1 MADGLHQQ
9 HLGLLHRI
17 QRCFIGMLDYS
28 LIAAVAAVVREGS
41 FERAALALHVTPS
54 AVSQRVK
61 LLEQRLG
68 ERLIVRG
75 SPCRATAAGAHLVQ
89 HADAVQALEQQLVRA
104 LPAAQLSGGG
114 GPTPRPTLRV
124 AVNADSLAT
133 WFMAAAAEFTREHAA
148 LLDLRLDDQEHTA
161 AALRAGDVAAAVTTL
176 AAPVP
181 GCRSLALGAMHYVA
195 VASPAYVSRHFSDGV
210 DAVSLAAAPCLV
222 FNQKDRL
229 QDDWVRAAVGRK
241 VPLPRHW
248 VPAAQAFIDGCLA
261 GLGWGM
267 NPASLAVPHIARGAL
282 VELPPGL
289 RLPVSLHWQVPRNA
303 TGLLQAL
310 TLAVSRAASVLRS

>member
-1 MADGLHQQ
+1 
-9 HLGLLHRI
+9 
-17 QRCFIGMLDYS
+17 MLDYS

-68 ERLIVRG
+68 ERLVVRS
-75 SPCRATAAGAHLVQ
+75 SPCTATAAGAHLVQ
-89 HADAVQALEQQLVRA
+89 HAEQVLALEQQLAQA
-104 LPAAQLSGGG
+104 LPASQHLSSIAPGDAPL
-114 GPTPRPTLRV
+114 PTLPTLRV

-133 WFMAAAAEFTREHAA
+133 WFMAAAADFTARHPA

-161 AALRAGDVAAAVTTL
+161 TALRAGEVAAAVTIL

-181 GCRSLALGAMHYVA
+181 GCRSEALGAMSYVA
-195 VASPAYVSRHFSDGV
+195 CASPAYVSRHFADGV
-210 DAVSLAAAPCLV
+210 DARALARAPCIV

-229 QDDWVRAAVGRK
+229 QDDWVRATQGRSL
-241 VPLPRHW
+241 PLPRHW
-248 VPAAQAFIDGCLA
+248 LPAAQAFIDGCLA

-267 NPASLAVPHIARGAL
+267 NPLALAAPHLARGDL
-282 VELPPGL
+282 VELPPGH
-289 RLPVSLHWQVPRNA
+289 RVAVALHWQAPRNA
-303 TGLLQAL
+303 SPLLGAL
-310 TLAVSRAASVLRS
+310 TEAVGQAARLELLAPGNGHES

>member
-1 MADGLHQQ
+1 
-9 HLGLLHRI
+9 
-17 QRCFIGMLDYS
+17 MLDYS

-68 ERLIVRG
+68 ERLIVRS
-75 SPCRATAAGAHLVQ
+75 SPCIATAAGAHLVQ
-89 HADAVQALEQQLVRA
+89 HAEQVLALEQQLAQA
-104 LPAAQLSGGG
+104 LPASQQLASTAPGE
-114 GPTPRPTLRV
+114 GPLPTLPTLRV

-133 WFMAAAAEFTREHAA
+133 WFIAAAADFTTRHPA

-161 AALRAGDVAAAVTTL
+161 GALRAGEVSAAVTTL

-181 GCRSLALGAMHYVA
+181 GCRSVALGAMTYVA
-195 VASPAYVSRHFSDGV
+195 CASPAYVSRHFADGV
-210 DAVSLAAAPCLV
+210 DARSLARAPCIV

-229 QDDWVRAAVGRK
+229 QDDWVRATQGRS

-248 VPAAQAFIDGCLA
+248 MPAAQAFIDGCLA

-267 NPASLAVPHIARGAL
+267 NPLALAAPHLASGAL
-282 VELPPGL
+282 LELPPAH
-289 RLPVSLHWQVPRNA
+289 RLDVALHWQAPRNA
-303 TGLLQAL
+303 SPLLGAL
-310 TLAVSRAASVLRS
+310 TEAVARAARLELASPENSRNL

>member
-1 MADGLHQQ
+1 
-9 HLGLLHRI
+9 
-17 QRCFIGMLDYS
+17 MLDYA
-28 LIAAVAAVVREGS
+28 LLAAVAAVVREGS

-68 ERLIVRG
+68 ERLVVRG

-89 HADAVQALEQQLVRA
+89 HADAVQALEHELARA
-104 LPAAQLSGGG
+104 LPTAQLGAAAGG
-114 GPTPRPTLRV
+114 GPARPTLRV

-133 WFMAAAAEFTREHAA
+133 WFMPAAAEFARAHAA

-161 AALRAGDVAAAVTTL
+161 AALRAGEVAAAVTTL

-181 GCRSLALGAMHYVA
+181 GCRSLALGAMPYVA
-195 VASPAYVSRHFSDGV
+195 VASPDYVSSYFAQGL
-210 DAVSLAAAPCLV
+210 DAASLAVAPCLV

-229 QDDWVRAAVGRK
+229 QDDWVRAVVGRA
-241 VPLPRHW
+241 VALPRHW

-261 GLGWGM
+261 GLGWGL
-267 NPASLAVPHIARGAL
+267 NPLALAAPHLARGTL
-282 VELPPGL
+282 VELPPHH
-289 RLPVSLHWQVPRNA
+289 RLSVALHWQVPRNA
-303 TGLLQAL
+303 TGLLQSL
-310 TLAVSRAASVLRS
+310 TDAVCRAAARIDA